1 MEKKNIVIVVI
12 IAIICA
18 LLTALF
24 LIKSPKNGP
33 VLIPEEQKTVIEQPA
48 VETVLPAEETI
59 KEDEGEQEQKTV
71 EKPLSK
77 PVAKPTT
84 PISQTPVIKPIQ
96 VEEEKTMEVSVEKA
110 VQDAGIIKDSGE
122 IVITREFKSQSPS
135 KYSFVGFGEQKAPT
149 K

>member
-12 IAIICA
+12 VAIICA

-48 VETVLPAEETI
+48 VESVLPTEETI
-59 KEDEGEQEQKTV
+59 KEEGEQEQKTV

-77 PVAKPTT
+77 PVTKPTT
-84 PISQTPVIKPIQ
+84 PIFQTPVIKPIQ
-96 VEEEKTMEVSVEKA
+96 VEEEKTMEVFVEKA